1 MVVQGRFSKCFERL
15 DKNIKR
21 LAYRREPFRSI
32 HFAPSG
38 IYPTLSS
45 RSKETP
51 PPSPSENARHSNA
64 NLTSEIMQ
72 AMTEH
77 FSENP
82 LDGLISEDI
91 FNVLDDHNLLSE
103 KGVRDYQIRKAFRV
117 MRSQNVPA
125 YDAIE
130 MLRDEYPYL
139 QFDTIR
145 KIVYKLNG
153 NRR

>member
-1 MVVQGRFSKCFERL
+1 
-15 DKNIKR
+15 
-21 LAYRREPFRSI
+21 
-32 HFAPSG
+32 
-38 IYPTLSS
+38 
-45 RSKETP
+45 
-51 PPSPSENARHSNA
+51 
-64 NLTSEIMQ
+64 MQ

-77 FSENP
+77 TSANP
-82 LDGLISEDI
+82 LDGLISDDI
-91 FNVLDDHNLLSE
+91 YDVLDDHNLLSE
-103 KGVRDYQIRKAFRV
+103 KGVRDYQIRKAFRI
-117 MRSQNVPA
+117 MRGQNVPA